1 MIKGDN
7 SAIILAMRELLL
19 GLVTPNWPPYVL
31 ATFSQFQYPCHGV
44 NRKNSSRGSTVP
56 KFS

>member
-19 GLVTPNWPPYVL
+19 GPVTPNWPLMYSL
-31 ATFSQFQYPCHGV
+31 HF
-44 NRKNSSRGSTVP
+44 RGSIP
-56 KFS
+56 LLLGESQEF

>member
-19 GLVTPNWPPYVL
+19 GPVTPNWPLTYSL
-31 ATFSQFQYPCHGV
+31 HF
-44 NRKNSSRGSTVP
+44 RGSIP
-56 KFS
+56 LLWSESQEF

>member
-19 GLVTPNWPPYVL
+19 GPVTPNWPLTYSL
-31 ATFSQFQYPCHGV
+31 QF
-44 NRKNSSRGSTVP
+44 RGSIP
-56 KFS
+56 LLLSESQEF

>member
-19 GLVTPNWPPYVL
+19 GPVTPNWPLTYSLHFRGFNTL
-31 ATFSQFQYPCHGV
+31 AIGV

>member
-19 GLVTPNWPPYVL
+19 GPVTANWPLTYSL
-31 ATFSQFQYPCHGV
+31 HF
-44 NRKNSSRGSTVP
+44 RGSNTLAI
-56 KFS
+56 K

>member
-19 GLVTPNWPPYVL
+19 GPVTPNGPPYVL
-31 ATFSQFQYPCHGV
+31 ATFSRF
-44 NRKNSSRGSTVP
+44 NTLAIE
-56 KFS
+56 